1 MENKLEK
8 YLLCSFFSVSC
19 YLLFNPLPVSNKD
32 KQHNDSAT
40 RVNKG
45 TKLLNQTQVNLYE
58 CEHFPIGKAEI
69 KKNFLGYLLPFYKK
83 NKTIECNKK
92 GSWEQLVTV
101 KRLAFFINK
110 STVFRLAIHR
120 KTSQKSTAWLL
131 SAPLCE
137 EDNCQC
143 SAEVTTVSYLCMFLT
158 RLSENDFSEGETRA
172 WNLLVVS
179 AHSPALCSFMTFNQ
193 RTPKFSPQ
201 IKEASNWE
209 HMSDVKECGKH
220 YDPCNITGTLMS
232 SLRCRFPTVWSETC
246 TRIAV

>member
-69 KKNFLGYLLPFYKK
+69 KLFPGLFVTFLKK
-83 NKTIECNKK
+83 KTKKTIECNKK

-101 KRLAFFINK
+101 KRLAF
-110 STVFRLAIHR
+110 L
-120 KTSQKSTAWLL
+120 
-131 SAPLCE
+131 
-137 EDNCQC
+137 
-143 SAEVTTVSYLCMFLT
+143 
-158 RLSENDFSEGETRA
+158 
-172 WNLLVVS
+172 
-179 AHSPALCSFMTFNQ
+179 
-193 RTPKFSPQ
+193 
-201 IKEASNWE
+201 
-209 HMSDVKECGKH
+209 
-220 YDPCNITGTLMS
+220 
-232 SLRCRFPTVWSETC
+232 
-246 TRIAV
+246 